1 MASLQSYAATDY
13 KKWLDL
19 VNQEQAKTN
28 AAGIAAT
35 QNVYGGTHTYDTS
48 GRNGDNSRPVA
59 AGTSGADEFWMSD
72 QDYDQLLQYKQDYAS
87 ATDQAGRDA
96 AHAAAEA
103 LRARYNYSGGTDGS
117 MYLNSAY
124 QTALF
129 GGGDDEG
136 GYGGTGG
143 GAGGYNSQYSSMID
157 GLLGGILNRE
167 PFSYNKDTD
176 DLYQQY
182 KESYTRGGQRAMQD
196 VLAQISARTGG
207 MASSYGTSA
216 SQQTFNNY
224 MAELADKVPE
234 LYQMRYNMYLDELNQ
249 KRQDLDTV
257 LGIDDM
263 YYGRY
268 RDTVGDQQWQQ
279 QFDYNA
285 YRDSVAD
292 SQWQTQWDYGVQ
304 SDSQSAAQAQVDAI
318 LQAGGT
324 PSAALL
330 AQAGYSSEYAAAL
343 GSYYNRGS
351 STPGYTP
358 VGDDGI
364 GDVYQWLYNNG
375 ATDYGTA
382 YQMLRNAGYNT
393 TDANRYAS
401 YFTEGWSAP
410 EVEPSLNDLNTASVA
425 ALGVGMLD
433 YGEISRMT
441 NAGMLTT
448 YDAGDKVGVKW
459 APGWDAERY
468 KSSGSTDPLLGYLR

>member
-28 AAGIAAT
+28 AAGITAT
-35 QNVYGGTHTYDTS
+35 QDVYGGTHTYDTS

-72 QDYDQLLQYKQDYAS
+72 QDYNQLLQYKS
-87 ATDQAGRDA
+87 G
-96 AHAAAEA
+96 HAAANEEYKVAEA
-103 LRARYNYSGGTDGS
+103 NGDVAGMAAARAKMDANHAGAEGLRARYNYSGGTDGS

-124 QTALF
+124 QNALF

-136 GYGGTGG
+136 TYGGGIGGGIGG
-143 GAGGYNSQYSSMID
+143 GAGGYNSQYGSMID

-176 DLYQQY
+176 DLYRQY

-207 MASSYGTSA
+207 LASSYGTIA

-224 MAELADKVPE
+224 MAQLADKVPE

-292 SQWQTQWDYGVQ
+292 SQWQQQY
-304 SDSQSAAQAQVDAI
+304 SDSLTSDSRKLAQNQVDAM
-318 LQAGGT
+318 LQARRM

-330 AQAGYSSEYAAAL
+330 QQAGYSSEYAEAL
-343 GSYYNRGS
+343 MAYYNKKN
-351 STPGYTP
+351 TPRNDPEPTVDP
-358 VGDDGI
+358 TIDENHLAMAKRQIDGERTYE
-364 GDVYQWLYNNG
+364 GKLGELKKWFENG
-375 ATDYGTA
+375 TI
-382 YQMLRNAGYNT
+382 
-393 TDANRYAS
+393 
-401 YFTEGWSAP
+401 TEA
-410 EVEPSLNDLNTASVA
+410 ELE
-425 ALGVGMLD
+425 ALLD
-433 YGEISRMT
+433 YIE
-441 NAGMLTT
+441 A
-448 YDAGDKVGVKW
+448 
-459 APGWDAERY
+459 
-468 KSSGSTDPLLGYLR
+468 

>member
-28 AAGIAAT
+28 AAGVTAT

-48 GRNGDNSRPVA
+48 GRNGNNSRPVA
-59 AGTSGADEFWMSD
+59 TGTSGADEFWMSD
-72 QDYDQLLQYKQDYAS
+72 QDYNQLLQYKQDYAS

-124 QTALF
+124 QNALM
-129 GGGDDEG
+129 GGGEDEG
-136 GYGGTGG
+136 TYGGGSG
-143 GAGGYNSQYSSMID
+143 GAGGYNSQYGSMID

-176 DLYQQY
+176 ELYQQY

-207 MASSYGTSA
+207 MASSYGTIA

-224 MAELADKVPE
+224 MAQLADKVPE

-292 SQWQTQWDYGVQ
+292 SQWQQQY
-304 SDSQSAAQAQVDAI
+304 SDSLTSDSRKLAQNQVDAI
-318 LQAGGT
+318 LQAKKM

-330 AQAGYSSEYAAAL
+330 AQAGYSSEYAEAL
-343 GSYYNRGS
+343 MDYYNKKN
-351 STPGYTP
+351 TPSYKP
-358 VGDDGI
+358 VQPTVDPTVDNVGPGLNADHFKASMQSIAQQLAANKKDAAESNVNRI
-364 GDVYQWLYNNG
+364 WAELNAEQRQQLAELLDR
-375 ATDYGTA
+375 YG
-382 YQMLRNAGYNT
+382 MG
-393 TDANRYAS
+393 
-401 YFTEGWSAP
+401 
-410 EVEPSLNDLNTASVA
+410 VEQ
-425 ALGVGMLD
+425 
-433 YGEISRMT
+433 E
-441 NAGMLTT
+441 
-448 YDAGDKVGVKW
+448 
-459 APGWDAERY
+459 
-468 KSSGSTDPLLGYLR
+468 